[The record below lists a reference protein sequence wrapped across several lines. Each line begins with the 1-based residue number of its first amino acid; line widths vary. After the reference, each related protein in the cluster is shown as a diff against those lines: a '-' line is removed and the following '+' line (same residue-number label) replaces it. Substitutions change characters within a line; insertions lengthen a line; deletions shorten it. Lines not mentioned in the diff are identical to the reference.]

1 MTHIIAVHLDLRDVQ
16 SARVWGWIRALGL
29 QEQVEARPF
38 SLDVADPWDCEA
50 PSFGLELLM
59 LMEQARD
66 HGPAAVARLVDTAFA
81 RIGVDAEAAHAE
93 LAMWLQVG
101 AAAGLPLAEYDEE
114 MERLKAEVG
123 YWMEEAREDHGV
135 IRPPTLLFDDG
146 TTAYVQLDA
155 PVEDPEDAQRFLA
168 VVLER
173 LAAIDGAD
181 KGA

>member
-1 MTHIIAVHLDLRDVQ
+1 MTHLIAVHLDLRDVQ

-29 QEQVEARPF
+29 QAEIEARPF
-38 SLDVADPWDCEA
+38 SLDVAEPWDCDG
-50 PSFGLELLM
+50 PTFGLELLM

-66 HGPAAVARLVDTAFA
+66 HGPEAVARLIDTAYE

-123 YWMEEAREDHGV
+123 YWMAEAREDHGV

-168 VVLER
+168 LVLER
-173 LAAIDGAD
+173 LATIDGAD
-181 KGA
+181 RGA